1 MKLSVFDSQGRE
13 TGEVDFDESCLG
25 RFVNYKLLQAAIVMY
40 EANFRQGTAKTK
52 NIREVVGKSAKPFK
66 QKGTGRARMGRV
78 RRFGSRGGA
87 TAFGPRPRD
96 FSLAM
101 PRQARRLALKSAL
114 LGKFRDGEVTI
125 LGELSLSAP
134 KTKEMASTLKNLKA
148 DSSCL
153 MVISRY
159 NENILKSCRNIPN
172 ADLSVLSDLNAYSVL
187 RRKRLV
193 FTKDALEGLVREV
206 SKQ

>member
-1 MKLSVFDSQGRE
+1 MKLPVFDNQGRE
-13 TGEVDFDESCLG
+13 TEEIDFDESCLG
-25 RFVNYKLLQAAIVMY
+25 KFINYKLLHAAVIMY
-40 EANFRQGTAKTK
+40 EANLRQGTAKTR

-96 FSLAM
+96 FSLGM
-101 PRQARRLALKSAL
+101 PRQARHLALKSAL
-114 LGKFRDGEVTI
+114 LGKFRDNEVTI
-125 LGELSLSAP
+125 LGELALSAP
-134 KTKEMASTLKNLKA
+134 KTREVASILKNIKA
-148 DSSCL
+148 GSGCL

-159 NENILKSCRNIPN
+159 DENILKSCRNLPN
-172 ADLSVLSDLNAYSVL
+172 ADLSVLSNLNAYSVL

-193 FTKDALEGLVREV
+193 FTKEALEALVREV
-206 SKQ
+206 TKR